1 MGYLHP
7 LLIIILIVSLLF
19 NYLYYISKKSAT
31 DIVNDMGI
39 GYNLGNLF
47 DCYSI
52 NEEIK
57 TPDEQI
63 IYGEILLLISNFL
76 IF

>member
-1 MGYLHP
+1 MGYLNP
-7 LLIIILIVSLLF
+7 ILIIILIVSLLL
-19 NYLYYISKKSAT
+19 NYLYFISKKSAT

-47 DCYSI
+47 DCYSTS
-52 NEEIK
+52 EEIK

-63 IYGEILLLISNFL
+63 TLWGNSPPNKQLFK
-76 IF
+76 F